1 MQKRDKDTNYS
12 SERDDTEKVTTFE
25 ELIRKFKSDWQVSMS
40 KGLFQ
45 LLILAVIKRHEK
57 DGISGIQI
65 VREIDA
71 YTDSSLK
78 IALGTIYPLLSKFK
92 RMNIIEMLES
102 ESSRSRQKIY
112 KLKND
117 VEQFNDIF
125 TYVSTQWNLI
135 SAYVDVLLPE
145 SIERKKEVQT
155 VKSTVI
161 SQKFMAHLAIL
172 SVFFKKRKQMH
183 GSEILRELD
192 KNLAV
197 EFKITAGTIYP
208 LLHSLESRD
217 LLKRIE
223 AQDFKFPERQISF
236 YLITEKGL
244 NYVDEISDKW
254 NMLSEQIKII
264 KDYKNGE
271 SERIKD

>member
-1 MQKRDKDTNYS
+1 MQKKDKDTDYS
-12 SERDDTEKVTTFE
+12 SEREDTEKTTTFE

-102 ESSRSRQKIY
+102 ESTRSRQKIY

-117 VEQFNDIF
+117 FDQFNDVF
-125 TYVSTQWNLI
+125 AYVSTQWNLI

-145 SIERKKEVQT
+145 SKERKKEVQI

-161 SQKFMAHLAIL
+161 SQKFMGHLAIL

-192 KNLAV
+192 KNLAT

-236 YLITEKGL
+236 YLITKKGL
-244 NYVDEISDKW
+244 NYVDEISNKW
-254 NMLSEQIKII
+254 DMLSEQIKTI

-271 SERIKD
+271 SEGIKD